1 MNKSTHSIQKPAY
14 RLIAF
19 IIVALL
25 VNSCATRK
33 PDGMHD
39 HAPPDPKN
47 LSNIGNAVPRAE
59 PPSKYGNP
67 ATYVVLG
74 KRYHTLSSSKGFR
87 ERGMASWY
95 GSKFHGRRTSSG
107 ETYDLYKMTAAHKT
121 LPLPTYVRVNNLR
134 NGKSII
140 VKVNDRGPFHSGRII
155 DLSYVAASK
164 LGILEYGTGLV
175 EIEAL
180 DPSAPPTPPPP
191 SRAVIQQ
198 PPQETDSLPADTV
211 MYLQVG
217 AFRNRENAETL
228 RNRLIASAIHD
239 VHVIK
244 STAGQSN
251 LYRVHV
257 GPIHNV
263 DEVEHRV
270 RSLLPL
276 GIHDAYLIVN

>member
-1 MNKSTHSIQKPAY
+1 MNKITSGIQKPVY

-19 IIVALL
+19 VIVALL

-67 ATYVVLG
+67 ATYVVFG

-87 ERGMASWY
+87 ERGIASWY

-107 ETYDLYKMTAAHKT
+107 EIYDF
-121 LPLPTYVRVNNLR
+121 NLR

-180 DPSAPPTPPPP
+180 DPSAPPAPPP

-198 PPQETDSLPADTV
+198 RPRETDSLPADTV

-217 AFRNRENAETL
+217 AFRSRDNAETL
-228 RNRLIASAIHD
+228 RNRLLASAIND

-276 GIHDAYLIVN
+276 GIRDTRLIIN